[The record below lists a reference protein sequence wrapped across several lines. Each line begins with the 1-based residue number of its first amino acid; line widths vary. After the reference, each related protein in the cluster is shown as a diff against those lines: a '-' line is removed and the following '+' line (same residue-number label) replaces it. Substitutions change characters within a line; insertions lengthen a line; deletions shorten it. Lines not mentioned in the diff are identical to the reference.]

1 MMPLMHAWCSRN
13 VVNSC
18 YVPCAWL
25 YWTCSTKITINAEI
39 FISAPLAH
47 PRDFNMQFPASF
59 HDFTRP
65 VPVSDRRITSPV
77 HSGYKGRHGVMR
89 SAQGAFRLIK
99 TSSAALG
106 WPENGDCYIMHTKN
120 VVILLALLYKWHRSV
135 ITMVA
140 PYSGLYTI
148 YYFSASQPFVLNC
161 LKKLASKTSLTTAWN
176 TTIGLT

>member
-13 VVNSC
+13 VVDSC

-59 HDFTRP
+59 HDFTWP
-65 VPVSDRRITSPV
+65 DPVSDRRILNEPC
-77 HSGYKGRHGVMR
+77 SGTPDTKAGLVLGVMR
-89 SAQGAFRLIK
+89 SAQDAFRLIK

-106 WPENGDCYIMHTKN
+106 WPGNGDCRLVYHAHKKCSHIAIHGLRETIN
-120 VVILLALLYKWHRSV
+120 QLALTARKLRVTS
-135 ITMVA
+135 TA
-140 PYSGLYTI
+140 T
-148 YYFSASQPFVLNC
+148 PFVGMNW
-161 LKKLASKTSLTTAWN
+161 SY
-176 TTIGLT
+176 